1 MPAWRGASARKARR
15 PGPAASRFGDA
26 MRGRQAGGRPR
37 VTRQRPAGRE
47 ALLRPA
53 MRGGRCLSDN
63 PDLAAARNHAND
75 QLVRL
80 PEPLAR
86 LEPYTY
92 PAEISASLR
101 ELTAELDHRAGTDGT
116 PA

>member
-1 MPAWRGASARKARR
+1 ML
-15 PGPAASRFGDA
+15 
-26 MRGRQAGGRPR
+26 GRQGDLARPQAGLATLCEGGRLAGDL
-37 VTRQRPAGRE
+37 VSLAKDRPEGE